1 MKSSKRLLLW
11 SLLAALAGAQTRQ
24 SIIIDHNSTDLSR
37 IPDQWIER
45 AKALTIHY
53 AHTSHGSQIVS
64 GLEALRRENPKFDY
78 TVYSGQPQSLPA
90 AQGALR
96 IYDGQPDETYV
107 TPELYW
113 SDADGIR
120 ITRAVAGTGLFNFSM
135 WSWCGEQSS
144 NSAARVQ
151 QYLDTLNQFE
161 TDYPAMRFI
170 LMTGHTDGGSA
181 TLARNNG
188 LVRDYGR
195 QNAKVLF
202 DFADIESY
210 DPAGNHYPNTDD
222 SCPWCEDWCATHPGD
237 CQNLPDDC
245 AHSHPFNCKLKAR
258 AFWWMMARLA
268 GWDGTSVSP
277 SGPYIA
283 PNGVLNAASYSGG
296 AVSAGELLVIY
307 GEGFGPPQLAPL
319 ALNQAGLVDTFVGD
333 TRVLFDGVPGPMIY
347 AWSGQVSAVV
357 PYGVAGNRSVSVEV
371 EYRGTRTPPL
381 QVPAAAA
388 APGIFSLDASGQGQG
403 AILNQDLSLN
413 GAANPAPSGSIVVL
427 YVTGE
432 GQTEPPG
439 IDGKLAAGSLPKPR
453 LPVAVQ
459 IDGIDAEVLYAGA
472 APTLVAGVMQVNV
485 RLPPGV
491 RSGDAV
497 PVLIKVGEATS
508 SPGVTLAVR

>member
-1 MKSSKRLLLW
+1 
-11 SLLAALAGAQTRQ
+11 
-24 SIIIDHNSTDLSR
+24 
-37 IPDQWIER
+37 
-45 AKALTIHY
+45 
-53 AHTSHGSQIVS
+53 
-64 GLEALRRENPKFDY
+64 
-78 TVYSGQPQSLPA
+78 
-90 AQGALR
+90 
-96 IYDGQPDETYV
+96 
-107 TPELYW
+107 
-113 SDADGIR
+113 
-120 ITRAVAGTGLFNFSM
+120 
-135 WSWCGEQSS
+135 
-144 NSAARVQ
+144 
-151 QYLDTLNQFE
+151 
-161 TDYPAMRFI
+161 
-170 LMTGHTDGGSA
+170 MTGHTDGGSA